1 MNSIEPKTLEGDL
14 KKITKEAGITFVGV
28 LFGIGLRY
36 ICAVII
42 ARHVGALSFGVY
54 ALGLTIINLAQI
66 VAIAG
71 LNYGVLRFV
80 SAHYSANEGEKVK
93 GFIISALK
101 LVLIGSLCIGVFL
114 FIGADILAEKV
125 FSKNELGLIIKWFS
139 LSLPFLAVIEIS
151 VFSIQGIQAL
161 RYKVYVKAIFQ
172 QLLQLG
178 IVIVMFLV
186 GLKVLGAV
194 YAYLISALLASL
206 LGFYYLRKL
215 FPDIA
220 KRAMK
225 ADSQYTSL
233 LRFSIPVLGMN
244 ILGFGMMW
252 TDTLM
257 VGYFMTS
264 RDVGVYN
271 AAAKTAFLLH
281 IVLFS
286 FSAIFMPMI
295 SDLSNRGD
303 LEKLKSLLGTVTKWI
318 FALSFPM
325 FLLMAILSKHIMAIF
340 GSEFIVALPCFLILA
355 LAQLI
360 SSSAGPL
367 GNVLIMSGKQDIV
380 FLDTAISCSLNVILN
395 YILIGKYGIVG
406 AAIAT
411 GLSIAFLNCA
421 YLVEVYYYYQIHPYN
436 RKILKP
442 ILSGIMASL
451 VGLVGHSLVGA
462 ANPLYLFPTVI
473 FIFILCYVMFLYIWG
488 FDDEDKVVSHALLR
502 RFSSVLKAS

>member
-1 MNSIEPKTLEGDL
+1 MNSIEPKTIEGDL

-178 IVIVMFLV
+178 IV
-186 GLKVLGAV
+186 
-194 YAYLISALLASL
+194 S
-206 LGFYYLRKL
+206 FYYLRKL